1 MISQSRQTMITEN
14 RTYSTPT
21 LPSVLAMVNPS
32 AEGRHAMARVCS
44 FSGDVIVCGNHCED
58 TWRRVQTFDVL

>member
-1 MISQSRQTMITEN
+1 MTSQSQQTMITEN

-21 LPSVLAMVNPS
+21 LPSVLAMVKPS

-44 FSGDVIVCGNHCED
+44 FSGDVIVCGNHGED
-58 TWRRVQTFDVL
+58 TWRKVRTFNVL